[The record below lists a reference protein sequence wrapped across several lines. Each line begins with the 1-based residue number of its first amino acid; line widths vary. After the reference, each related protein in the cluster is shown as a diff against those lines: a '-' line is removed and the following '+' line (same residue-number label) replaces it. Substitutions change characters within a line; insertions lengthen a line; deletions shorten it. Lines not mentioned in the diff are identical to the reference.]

1 MGQPGAA
8 SASLNSRYLGP
19 VAGRRRLDAELVRR
33 GLAPS
38 REQARRLVT
47 DGQVLVGGSVA
58 DKAARQVL
66 PSEDLQL
73 LVRPPYV
80 SRAGGKLEGAL
91 DRYQIDPRGRV
102 CLDAGSSTGGFTD
115 CLLQRGA
122 AVVHAIDVGTNQLHE
137 KLRHDD
143 RVRVQEQTD
152 IRSLTTLDPQ
162 PALVVGDLS
171 FISLTKVIPA
181 LVALVAP
188 GTPLLLLIKPQFEAG
203 RQEASRGKGVISDP
217 AIWRRVIGEVE
228 AAAAEAGAAMLDVM
242 ASPVTG
248 SNGNVEFIAHF
259 VVGGEPVTVDVA
271 AAVQQS
277 VVASGRTEAP

>member
-1 MGQPGAA
+1 M
-8 SASLNSRYLGP
+8 
-19 VAGRRRLDAELVRR
+19 
-33 GLAPS
+33 APS

-47 DGQVLVGGSVA
+47 EGQVLVGGSVA

-73 LVRPPYV
+73 LVTPPFV
-80 SRAGGKLEGAL
+80 SRAGGKLVGAL
-91 DRYQIDPRGRV
+91 DRYQIDPTGLV

-122 AVVHAIDVGTNQLHE
+122 TVVHAIDVGTNQLHE

-143 RVRVQEQTD
+143 RVLVQEQTD
-152 IRSLTTLDPQ
+152 IRSVQELEPQ

-181 LVALVAP
+181 LIGLVDS
-188 GTPLLLLIKPQFEAG
+188 GTSLLLLIKPQFEAG

-259 VVGGEPVTVDVA
+259 VVGGQPLAVDVA
-271 AAVQQS
+271 AAVAAA
-277 VVASGRTEAP
+277 VGEATVAADRTVAS